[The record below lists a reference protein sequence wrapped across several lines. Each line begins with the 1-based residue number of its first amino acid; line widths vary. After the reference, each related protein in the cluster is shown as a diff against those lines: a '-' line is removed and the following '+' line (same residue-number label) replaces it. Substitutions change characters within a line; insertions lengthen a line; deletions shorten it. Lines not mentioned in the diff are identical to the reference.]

1 MSPDTTLVS
10 AADGLSKSRERCV
23 SFSDKVH
30 SHWKPGG
37 KDTMYFLCVS
47 WDFSMC
53 FSMLKCVFLVMSSLL
68 FMMKDGGSVF
78 LGLFRCVSSLSTT
91 MCVFL

>member
-10 AADGLSKSRERCV
+10 AADRLSKSRERCV
-23 SFSDKVH
+23 SFATRCIAIGSLV
-30 SHWKPGG
+30 GR
-37 KDTMYFLCVS
+37 MQFFLCVS

>member
-10 AADGLSKSRERCV
+10 AADRLSKSRERYV
-23 SFSDKVH
+23 SFATRCIAIGSLV
-30 SHWKPGG
+30 GR
-37 KDTMYFLCVS
+37 MQFFCVCS

-53 FSMLKCVFLVMSSLL
+53 FSMLKCVFLSSLL